1 VDELGMTDHC
11 VTGVCHD
18 APVNAATNE
27 TTTNG
32 PGSLTVQF
40 AAAARLL
47 NAESQ
52 RFGLDAPSFRSPP
65 RVVGVDRTVRRREH
79 GGVVAVALR
88 DRPFVAVLG
97 DMIEG
102 VIVVNRLV
110 APVADQVRT
119 ALWAILSI
127 RGFISTDFT
136 TATSA
141 TMRSDQT
148 QTRVA

>member
-1 VDELGMTDHC
+1 MVGYWSDKAIDHD
-11 VTGVCHD
+11 D
-18 APVNAATNE
+18 ACLLYTSDAADD
-27 TTTNG
+27 
-32 PGSLTVQF
+32 LI
-40 AAAARLL
+40 
-47 NAESQ
+47 
-52 RFGLDAPSFRSPP
+52 
-65 RVVGVDRTVRRREH
+65 GVDRTVRRREN

>member
-1 VDELGMTDHC
+1 MSDHC

-18 APVNAATNE
+18 ALVNAATNE
-27 TTTNG
+27 NTTHG
-32 PGSLTVQF
+32 SSSLSSLTVQF

-52 RFGLDAPSFRSPP
+52 RFGLDAPGFRSPP
-65 RVVGVDRTVRRREH
+65 RVIGVDRTVRRREH
-79 GGVVAVALR
+79 GGVVAVTLR
-88 DRPFVAVLG
+88 DRPFAAVLG

-110 APVADQVRT
+110 APVSDQVRT

-136 TATSA
+136 ADVSA

>member
-1 VDELGMTDHC
+1 MTDHC

-18 APVNAATNE
+18 ADMNAAKAD
-27 TTTNG
+27 TTSTQT
-32 PGSLTVQF
+32 GSLTMQF

-102 VIVVNRLV
+102 VIVVNRLI

-136 TATSA
+136 TDASA
-141 TMRSDQT
+141 DIRSLQT

>member
-1 VDELGMTDHC
+1 MNAVSTD
-11 VTGVCHD
+11 
-18 APVNAATNE
+18 
-27 TTTNG
+27 TTSSQS
-32 PGSLTVQF
+32 GSLTMQF

-65 RVVGVDRTVRRREH
+65 RVVGVDRTVRRRDH

-110 APVADQVRT
+110 APIADQVRT
-119 ALWAILSI
+119 ALWAILSL
-127 RGFISTDFT
+127 RGFISTDFYSD
-136 TATSA
+136 ASSE
-141 TMRSDQT
+141 MRSDHT

>member
-1 VDELGMTDHC
+1 MSDHC

-18 APVNAATNE
+18 ALMEAATTDQFSN
-27 TTTNG
+27 NS
-32 PGSLTVQF
+32 GSLTMQF

-65 RVVGVDRTVRRREH
+65 RVIGVDRTVRRREH

-136 TATSA
+136 ADASA